1 MRLPI
6 ILDTDPGIDDAAAI
20 AAALFAPELDLQLMT
35 TVAGNVSV
43 EKTTRNALQLLHFW
57 NADVPLAQGASM
69 PLVRPL
75 RDAASVHGESGMEG
89 YDFVEHQRQPLAKP
103 AFQAIRDALMHAAEP
118 ITLVAIGPLT
128 NIALL
133 LTQYPECVFNIRR
146 LVIMGGSAGRGN
158 FTPNAEF
165 NIAID
170 PEAAAKVFHSG
181 LEIVMCGL
189 DVTNRALLAADY
201 LATLPTLNQTGKML
215 HALFSHYRSGSMS
228 SGLRMHDLCAIAW
241 LARRNCSLSSRA
253 LWRWRRRGL
262 DRRHHGGGYRRT
274 TGPAGERP
282 GGAGYRRRRVSALGG
297 GGDCPGAVIYHSIFK
312 ERSNDLWTG
321 VFERLERDL

>member
-1 MRLPI
+1 MCLPV

-20 AAALFAPELDLQLMT
+20 AAALFAPQLDLRLMT

-43 EKTTRNALQLLHFW
+43 DKTTRNALQLLHFW
-57 NADVPLAQGASM
+57 DANLPLAQGAAK

-75 RDAASVHGESGMEG
+75 RDAAYVHGLSGMEG
-89 YDFVEHQRQPLAKP
+89 YDFTEHQRQPLDKP
-103 AFQAIRDALMHAAEP
+103 AFIAIRDALMHSPEP
-118 ITLVAIGPLT
+118 VTLVAIGPLT

-133 LTQYPECVFNIRR
+133 LSQYPECRFNIRR

-170 PEAAAKVFHSG
+170 PEAASQVFQSG

-189 DVTNRALLAADY
+189 DVTNQAVLTPEY
-201 LATLPTLNQTGKML
+201 LMTLPTLNKTGKML
-215 HALFSHYRSGSMS
+215 HALFSHYRSGSMQ

-241 LARRNCSLSSRA
+241 LVKPELFTLKPCFVAVETQGMYTA
-253 LWRWRRRGL
+253 G
-262 DRRHHGGGYRRT
+262 T
-274 TGPAGERP
+274 TVVDIEGRLGQPAN
-282 GGAGYRRRRVSALGG
+282 VQVALGIDVEG
-297 GGDCPGAVIYHSIFK
+297 FRQWVAEVLMLAP
-312 ERSNDLWTG
+312 
-321 VFERLERDL
+321 